1 MISKDS
7 FNSASTHVELSCIPE
22 DTTGLER
29 IMLAAQGDLQ
39 RLMSSF
45 FARPIFIEL
54 VYANGSAR
62 LKPASPEHPITQSR
76 QVHLVCASRIVCTAT
91 SNVTITHPD
100 FERLFLDDKYPIG
113 QTFRKMLR
121 HPRFSLLDVQT
132 QVVSGK
138 RELRRTYTLETEGF
152 LCEILEVFPDRD
164 MFVRGEAWLTES
176 KLELEQSR
184 PVEVQDVKPRWLPV
198 SKGSTLPWGFACTY
212 GLEPSPLV
220 YYHDIWFVS
229 LYLLLLYLI

>member
-7 FNSASTHVELSCIPE
+7 FNSTCTNVELSCVPE
-22 DTTGLER
+22 DTSGIER

-39 RLMSSF
+39 RLLSSF

-54 VYANGSAR
+54 VYANGSPR
-62 LKPASPEHPITQSR
+62 VRPASSEHPIIQSR

-91 SNVTITHPD
+91 SNVTITNPD

-113 QTFRKMLR
+113 QTFRMMQR
-121 HPRFSLLDVQT
+121 NARFALLDVQT

-138 RELRRTYTLETEGF
+138 RELSRMYTLETEGF

-164 MFVRGEAWLTES
+164 MFVRGEAWFTES
-176 KLELEQSR
+176 KLELENSCA
-184 PVEVQDVKPRWLPV
+184 VASQDIKPPWLPV
-198 SKGSTLPWGFACTY
+198 SKGST
-212 GLEPSPLV
+212 V
-220 YYHDIWFVS
+220 H
-229 LYLLLLYLI
+229 

>member
-7 FNSASTHVELSCIPE
+7 FNNASTSVELSCIPE

-54 VYANGSAR
+54 VYANGSPR

-76 QVHLVCASRIVCTAT
+76 QVHLVCSSRIVCTAT
-91 SNVTITHPD
+91 SNVTITNPE

-121 HPRFSLLDVQT
+121 HPQFTLLDAQAH
-132 QVVSGK
+132 VVGGK

-164 MFVRGEAWLTES
+164 MFVRGEAWLTEN
-176 KLELEQSR
+176 KLELEQTSA
-184 PVEVQDVKPRWLPV
+184 VQSQDVKPWWLPV
-198 SKGSTLPWGFACTY
+198 SKGKSIPWGFGSK